1 MKPERLTQTYFKS
14 CGVKASSRFVTLL
27 LCIWVALFTIGCAS
41 NIGQIGQD
49 QSEELDRAASAL
61 LLTPAVSP
69 RWQAFVL
76 PGKRTEPFV
85 PTTALGQP
93 ALRVRANSSV
103 SILRQ
108 RFVHGLPSVGR
119 LTFSWKVDAL
129 PPNADLRD
137 PQADDAPVRIVLTFG
152 GDRSIFN
159 QRTRRLS
166 ELSLLLTGEEL
177 PFATLAYVWS
187 ADESLE
193 TVVNN
198 PRTDRIRKVVVETG
212 EHSLGQWRRYERDVQ
227 SDFMRAFGEEPGP
240 LLAVALM
247 TDTDNTSSQLQAWY
261 GPLLLE
267 PGHPSSP

>member
-1 MKPERLTQTYFKS
+1 
-14 CGVKASSRFVTLL
+14 
-27 LCIWVALFTIGCAS
+27 
-41 NIGQIGQD
+41 
-49 QSEELDRAASAL
+49 
-61 LLTPAVSP
+61 
-69 RWQAFVL
+69 
-76 PGKRTEPFV
+76 
-85 PTTALGQP
+85 
-93 ALRVRANSSV
+93 
-103 SILRQ
+103 
-108 RFVHGLPSVGR
+108 
-119 LTFSWKVDAL
+119 VDAL

-267 PGHPSSP
+267 HGHPSSP